1 MSKNYN
7 PADFNQDDQ
16 SNDSDFEVLDSNGNK
31 LADGDS
37 VHLIKDLDVKG
48 SSMTLKRGTVIKN
61 IKLVEDEHEGVQCRI
76 GKSTIMLNPAYLKKK

>member
-16 SNDSDFEVLDSNGNK
+16 TSDSNFEVLDSNGNK
-31 LADGDS
+31 LTDGDS

-61 IKLVEDEHEGVQCRI
+61 IKLVDDESEGVQCKI